1 MQIKINKYQ
10 IQLTYKLLTSK
21 NISNTF
27 INKNQLIILN
37 NPSNLQILPLLKRNY
52 ITYKIIK

>member
-1 MQIKINKYQ
+1 MQIIINKYQ
-10 IQLTYKLLTSK
+10 IKLTYKLLTNK

-27 INKNQLIILN
+27 INTNQLIILN
-37 NPSNLQILPLLKRNY
+37 NPSNLNIPSLLKSNY

>member
-1 MQIKINKYQ
+1 MQIIINKFQ
-10 IQLTYKLLTSK
+10 IQLTYKLLTNK

-27 INKNQLIILN
+27 INTNQLIILN
-37 NPSNLQILPLLKRNY
+37 NPSNLNILQLLKRNY

>member
-1 MQIKINKYQ
+1 MQIIINKYQ

-37 NPSNLQILPLLKRNY
+37 NPTNINILNLLKRNY
-52 ITYKIIK
+52 ITYKIK

>member
-1 MQIKINKYQ
+1 MQIIINKYQ
-10 IQLTYKLLTSK
+10 IQLTYKILTNK

-27 INKNQLIILN
+27 INTNQLIIIN
-37 NPSNLQILPLLKRNY
+37 NPSNLNIPSLLKRNY

>member
-1 MQIKINKYQ
+1 MQIIINKYQ
-10 IQLTYKLLTSK
+10 IQLTYKLLTNK

-37 NPSNLQILPLLKRNY
+37 NPTKLQILPLLKRNY

>member
-1 MQIKINKYQ
+1 MQIIINKYQ
-10 IQLTYKLLTSK
+10 IQLTYKLLTNK

-27 INKNQLIILN
+27 INKTQLIILN
-37 NPSNLQILPLLKRNY
+37 NPTNLNILQLLKRNY

>member
-1 MQIKINKYQ
+1 MQIIINKYQ
-10 IQLTYKLLTSK
+10 IQLTYKLLTNK

-37 NPSNLQILPLLKRNY
+37 NPTKLQILPLLKNGPWLY
-52 ITYKIIK
+52 FIEL